1 MIAKRIGIIGAG
13 KMGEAI
19 LNGLLSSHSFST
31 EQVLATEVSPER
43 SKYIRAT
50 YGISCGD
57 GVEELVNASD
67 LIIIAVKPEVV
78 ESVVMEVGK
87 TIGKKPLVS
96 IAAGVT
102 IEFIS
107 RHLPKGVPV
116 FRAMPNIAA
125 YVRAATIAIAVAN
138 GIAGKS
144 RSRRM
149 VDETLGILG
158 KVVFVDE
165 RLMDAITGLVG
176 SGPAYIYTIIDALA
190 DAGVRLGIPK
200 DLSIILAAQ
209 TVRGASMMVLE
220 TGKHPALLKDEVAS
234 PGGTTIEGLVV
245 LERGSLR
252 GLLIEA
258 VTSAASRAK
267 SLRS

>member
-1 MIAKRIGIIGAG
+1 MIAKSIGIIGAG

-19 LNGLLSSHSFST
+19 INGLLSSRSLSKD
-31 EQVLATEVSPER
+31 QVLAVEVSPER

-50 YGISCGD
+50 YGISCD
-57 GVEELVNASD
+57 DRVEELVNVSD

-78 ESVVMEVGK
+78 ASVVTEVGK
-87 TIGKKPLVS
+87 TIGKEPLVS

-107 RHLPKGVPV
+107 KYLPKRVPV

-125 YVRAATIAIAVAN
+125 YVRAATIAIAVAD
-138 GIAGKS
+138 GSAVKS
-144 RSRRM
+144 RSLKM

-209 TVRGASMMVLE
+209 TVRGASIMVLE
-220 TGKHPALLKDEVAS
+220 TGKHPALLRDEVVS
-234 PGGTTIEGLVV
+234 PGGTTIEGLVT

-267 SLRS
+267 SLGS